1 MKGRASAEL
10 GCLNQYLTTTLGCLV
25 GTVQQASREI
35 SSCRIGHLP
44 PQVSSLRRA
53 QRGDRQSGQWGLDSP
68 REEGLASRRPLALA
82 ARIRRRWLRS
92 YMDSLKTTDTVTI
105 KLSVYFE

>member
-44 PQVSSLRRA
+44 PQVSS
-53 QRGDRQSGQWGLDSP
+53 QESPKGRQAVWPVGP
-68 REEGLASRRPLALA
+68 
-82 ARIRRRWLRS
+82 
-92 YMDSLKTTDTVTI
+92 
-105 KLSVYFE
+105 